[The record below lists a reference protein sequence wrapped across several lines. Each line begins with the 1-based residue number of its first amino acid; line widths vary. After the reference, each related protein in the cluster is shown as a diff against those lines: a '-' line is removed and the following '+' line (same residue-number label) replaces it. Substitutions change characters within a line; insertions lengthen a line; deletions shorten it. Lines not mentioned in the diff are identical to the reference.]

1 MAKRENFNEAVQ
13 SEFDENVISINR
25 SAKVVK
31 GGKNFSFGALVVVGD
46 HNGRVGYG
54 YGKAN
59 EVSDAIRK
67 GGEAARRNLVTV
79 PMNGQT
85 LPHEIEVKFGGA
97 RVLLRPA
104 SSGTG
109 LIAGGAVRAILE
121 LAGVK
126 DVLAKSLGA
135 ANAANVAKAT
145 FKAISQLSSREEV
158 YARRG
163 IALPQAA
170 QVANCMN
177 SAPTPVRGSGA
188 SGSGAATVPVSAR
201 RPVAERRGRS
211 PAAVRRCVRS
221 SRADRFRCSVV
232 CRSVASTARIM
243 SNISWSI

>member
-1 MAKRENFNEAVQ
+1 MARRENLNESAPV
-13 SEFDENVISINR
+13 SEFDENVIAINR

-46 HNGRVGYG
+46 RKGRVGCG

-59 EVSDAIRK
+59 EISDAIRK
-67 GGEAARRNLVTV
+67 GGEAAKRSLVKV

-104 SSGTG
+104 SAGTG

-145 FKAISQLSSREEV
+145 FKAISSLSTREQ
-158 YARRG
+158 AFAKRG
-163 IALPQAA
+163 LSVPAKATE
-170 QVANCMN
+170 AN
-177 SAPTPVRGSGA
+177 
-188 SGSGAATVPVSAR
+188 
-201 RPVAERRGRS
+201 
-211 PAAVRRCVRS
+211 
-221 SRADRFRCSVV
+221 
-232 CRSVASTARIM
+232 
-243 SNISWSI
+243 

>member
-1 MAKRENFNEAVQ
+1 MAKREIINEAAA
-13 SEFDENVISINR
+13 SEFDESVIAINR

-67 GGEAARRNLVTV
+67 GGEAARRNLVKV

-104 SSGTG
+104 SAGTG

-135 ANAANVAKAT
+135 SNATNVAKAT
-145 FKAISQLSSREEV
+145 FKAIEGLSTREMA

-163 IALPQAA
+163 IA
-170 QVANCMN
+170 VK
-177 SAPTPVRGSGA
+177 SA
-188 SGSGAATVPVSAR
+188 
-201 RPVAERRGRS
+201 
-211 PAAVRRCVRS
+211 
-221 SRADRFRCSVV
+221 D
-232 CRSVASTARIM
+232 
-243 SNISWSI
+243 NN

>member
-1 MAKRENFNEAVQ
+1 M
-13 SEFDENVISINR
+13 SEFDENVIAINR

-46 HNGRVGYG
+46 RNGRVGCG

-59 EVSDAIRK
+59 EISDAIRK
-67 GGEAARRNLVTV
+67 GGEAAKRSLVNV

-104 SSGTG
+104 SAGTG

-121 LAGVK
+121 LAGIK

-145 FKAISQLSSREEV
+145 FKAIASLSTREKA
-158 YARRG
+158 YAKRG
-163 IALPQAA
+163 L
-170 QVANCMN
+170 N
-177 SAPTPVRGSGA
+177 
-188 SGSGAATVPVSAR
+188 VPVKAQE
-201 RPVAERRGRS
+201 A
-211 PAAVRRCVRS
+211 
-221 SRADRFRCSVV
+221 
-232 CRSVASTARIM
+232 
-243 SNISWSI
+243 N

>member
-1 MAKRENFNEAVQ
+1 MAKREIINEAAA
-13 SEFDENVISINR
+13 SEFDESVIAINR

-67 GGEAARRNLVTV
+67 GGEAARRNLVKV

-104 SSGTG
+104 SAGTG

-135 ANAANVAKAT
+135 SNAANVAKAT
-145 FKAISQLSSREEV
+145 FKAIEGLTTREMA

-163 IALPQAA
+163 IA
-170 QVANCMN
+170 VK
-177 SAPTPVRGSGA
+177 
-188 SGSGAATVPVSAR
+188 
-201 RPVAERRGRS
+201 
-211 PAAVRRCVRS
+211 PA
-221 SRADRFRCSVV
+221 D
-232 CRSVASTARIM
+232 
-243 SNISWSI
+243 NN

>member
-1 MAKRENFNEAVQ
+1 MAKREIINEAAA
-13 SEFDENVISINR
+13 SEFDESVIAINR

-67 GGEAARRNLVTV
+67 GGEAARRNLVKV

-135 ANAANVAKAT
+135 SNASNVAKAT
-145 FKAISQLSSREEV
+145 FKAIEGLSTREMA

-163 IALPQAA
+163 IA
-170 QVANCMN
+170 VK
-177 SAPTPVRGSGA
+177 
-188 SGSGAATVPVSAR
+188 
-201 RPVAERRGRS
+201 
-211 PAAVRRCVRS
+211 PA
-221 SRADRFRCSVV
+221 D
-232 CRSVASTARIM
+232 
-243 SNISWSI
+243 NN

>member
-1 MAKRENFNEAVQ
+1 MARRENVNEPAVI
-13 SEFDENVISINR
+13 SEFEERTITINR

-46 HNGRVGYG
+46 RKGRVGYG

-67 GGEAARRNLVTV
+67 GGEAAKRNMMKA
-79 PMNGQT
+79 PMNGGT

-104 SSGTG
+104 SAGTG

-121 LAGVK
+121 LAGIE

-135 ANAANVAKAT
+135 SNAANVAKAT
-145 FKAISQLSSREEV
+145 FKALSQLTTREEA

-163 IALPQAA
+163 LELPKAA
-170 QVANCMN
+170 
-177 SAPTPVRGSGA
+177 P
-188 SGSGAATVPVSAR
+188 
-201 RPVAERRGRS
+201 AE
-211 PAAVRRCVRS
+211 
-221 SRADRFRCSVV
+221 
-232 CRSVASTARIM
+232 
-243 SNISWSI
+243 NE

>member
-1 MAKRENFNEAVQ
+1 MARRENLGESAPV
-13 SEFDENVISINR
+13 SEFDENVIAINR

-46 HNGRVGYG
+46 RNGRVGCG

-59 EVSDAIRK
+59 EISDAIRK
-67 GGEAARRNLVTV
+67 GGEAAKRNMIRIPL
-79 PMNGQT
+79 NGQT

-135 ANAANVAKAT
+135 SNAANVAKAT
-145 FKAISQLSSREEV
+145 FKAISSLSTRETT
-158 YARRG
+158 YAKRG
-163 IALPQAA
+163 L
-170 QVANCMN
+170 
-177 SAPTPVRGSGA
+177 S
-188 SGSGAATVPVSAR
+188 VPA
-201 RPVAERRGRS
+201 
-211 PAAVRRCVRS
+211 PAAE
-221 SRADRFRCSVV
+221 A
-232 CRSVASTARIM
+232 
-243 SNISWSI
+243 N

>member
-1 MAKRENFNEAVQ
+1 MAKREIINEAAA
-13 SEFDENVISINR
+13 SEFDESVIAINR

-67 GGEAARRNLVTV
+67 GGEAARRNLVKV

-85 LPHEIEVKFGGA
+85 LPHDIEVKFGGA

-104 SSGTG
+104 SAGTG

-135 ANAANVAKAT
+135 SNATNVAKAT
-145 FKAISQLSSREEV
+145 FKAIEGLSTREMA

-163 IALPQAA
+163 IA
-170 QVANCMN
+170 VK
-177 SAPTPVRGSGA
+177 
-188 SGSGAATVPVSAR
+188 
-201 RPVAERRGRS
+201 
-211 PAAVRRCVRS
+211 PA
-221 SRADRFRCSVV
+221 D
-232 CRSVASTARIM
+232 
-243 SNISWSI
+243 NN

>member
-1 MAKRENFNEAVQ
+1 MGKREMVNEPAVT
-13 SEFDENVISINR
+13 SEFDESVISVNR

-46 HNGRVGYG
+46 RNGRVGYG

-67 GGEAARRNLVTV
+67 GGDAARRNMVKV

-85 LPHEIEVKFGGA
+85 LPHEIEAKFGGA

-104 SSGTG
+104 SAGTG
-109 LIAGGAVRAILE
+109 LIAGGAVRQILE

-126 DVLAKSLGA
+126 DVLSKSLGA

-145 FKAISQLSSREEV
+145 FKAIAGLSTREQA

-163 IALPQAA
+163 IA
-170 QVANCMN
+170 VE
-177 SAPTPVRGSGA
+177 AP
-188 SGSGAATVPVSAR
+188 
-201 RPVAERRGRS
+201 E
-211 PAAVRRCVRS
+211 
-221 SRADRFRCSVV
+221 
-232 CRSVASTARIM
+232 
-243 SNISWSI
+243 NN

>member
-1 MAKRENFNEAVQ
+1 MGKRENFEPAVV
-13 SEFDENVISINR
+13 SEFDESVIAINR

-46 HNGRVGYG
+46 RNGRVGYG

-67 GGEAARRNLVTV
+67 GGEAARRNLVRI

-104 SSGTG
+104 SAGTG
-109 LIAGGAVRAILE
+109 LIAGGAMRSILE
-121 LAGVK
+121 LAGVQ

-145 FKAISQLSSREEV
+145 FKALQSLATKEDV
-158 YARRG
+158 LAKRG
-163 IALPQAA
+163 VDTL
-170 QVANCMN
+170 
-177 SAPTPVRGSGA
+177 
-188 SGSGAATVPVSAR
+188 
-201 RPVAERRGRS
+201 
-211 PAAVRRCVRS
+211 
-221 SRADRFRCSVV
+221 
-232 CRSVASTARIM
+232 
-243 SNISWSI
+243 

>member
-1 MAKRENFNEAVQ
+1 MARRENIGESAPV
-13 SEFDENVISINR
+13 SEFDENVIAINR

-46 HNGRVGYG
+46 RNGRVGCG

-59 EVSDAIRK
+59 EISDAIRK
-67 GGEAARRNLVTV
+67 GGEAAKRNMIRV
-79 PMNGQT
+79 PLNGQT

-135 ANAANVAKAT
+135 SNAANVAKAT
-145 FKAISQLSSREEV
+145 FKAISSLSTRDTA
-158 YARRG
+158 YAKRG
-163 IALPQAA
+163 LSVP
-170 QVANCMN
+170 
-177 SAPTPVRGSGA
+177 APT
-188 SGSGAATVPVSAR
+188 
-201 RPVAERRGRS
+201 AE
-211 PAAVRRCVRS
+211 A
-221 SRADRFRCSVV
+221 
-232 CRSVASTARIM
+232 
-243 SNISWSI
+243 N